1 MDSDKQA
8 SYCSL
13 IKMAQTIT
21 SSLSDEKILQI
32 ILQETISVLPS
43 ADAGFF
49 YLYSDEQQKLF
60 LRAHAGFSQGYD
72 EQHTI
77 FLEVGEGISGKT
89 FALGQG
95 RILNGR
101 EKVIQESAD
110 MQPDHMNNYLHLT
123 AHQDFPRDVIST
135 VLKAQGQILGVLTID
150 NFNAETD
157 FDEDDLEL
165 LQAAAD
171 HAAVVIV
178 QVQLLQREQKHLQ
191 ELEQLTQQLHVQH
204 SALEQTLSIH
214 NQLLNIALQNQGFD
228 QVISFL
234 SWSIGC
240 PLVIYNLYLDIL
252 AASRQGEDK
261 ELPERL
267 MESSSMK
274 ALLCDWQKQ
283 IIPLPESGEILYL
296 VPLSGGNKLL
306 GFIALWLQD
315 REQLS
320 QLESVVLNYGAMLLS
335 LECLKQDAVLE
346 TSQKLKGEF
355 IQGILRGNLDNSLV
369 QQSRQLG
376 FDDEDYFCVLLVKR
390 SANDS
395 KSGFIQELSN
405 SQLMHSIIDLLQLM
419 KIKSMVNRDKEF
431 YCLLLAFDSQAVKN
445 VADSL
450 YKLTERL
457 LQMQP
462 QLQISVGRL
471 YQGLQQV
478 RISYRESKQ
487 CQILS
492 DKYALRSRLIN
503 YEALGFLRLVLN
515 SGDNEINAYI
525 KDVLLPVMEH
535 DHKKGSS
542 LFKTLLFYVRCNKS
556 LNAVAEEMHVHNNT
570 VYSRIKRIEDLL
582 KVDFD
587 DTQQWINIQVAC
599 TVYELIEPKLEDLLR
614 S

>member
-1 MDSDKQA
+1 
-8 SYCSL
+8 
-13 IKMAQTIT
+13 
-21 SSLSDEKILQI
+21 
-32 ILQETISVLPS
+32 
-43 ADAGFF
+43 
-49 YLYSDEQQKLF
+49 
-60 LRAHAGFSQGYD
+60 
-72 EQHTI
+72 
-77 FLEVGEGISGKT
+77 
-89 FALGQG
+89 
-95 RILNGR
+95 
-101 EKVIQESAD
+101 
-110 MQPDHMNNYLHLT
+110 
-123 AHQDFPRDVIST
+123 
-135 VLKAQGQILGVLTID
+135 
-150 NFNAETD
+150 
-157 FDEDDLEL
+157 
-165 LQAAAD
+165 
-171 HAAVVIV
+171 
-178 QVQLLQREQKHLQ
+178 
-191 ELEQLTQQLHVQH
+191 
-204 SALEQTLSIH
+204 
-214 NQLLNIALQNQGFD
+214 
-228 QVISFL
+228 
-234 SWSIGC
+234 
-240 PLVIYNLYLDIL
+240 
-252 AASRQGEDK
+252 
-261 ELPERL
+261 
-267 MESSSMK
+267 
-274 ALLCDWQKQ
+274 
-283 IIPLPESGEILYL
+283 
-296 VPLSGGNKLL
+296 LSGGNKLL